1 MNPNNIGKFS
11 TNQRNGNGNE
21 NGKRRK
27 RRKGGK
33 RGKYRRYNISI
44 PKKIVRTQSKKLC
57 IYHDP
62 CPDGAAAAVI
72 FRQNYRG
79 CHYIPFD
86 HKKSNLVYEEIKK
99 VISKVKNLKIYFLD
113 ICPLFSFVDEIKG
126 KVKSITIIDHHKPAC
141 DKFILDKSENII
153 QNCKVIFDNTK
164 SACQIV
170 WHYFYPNKKIPDSIF
185 HISKKDIWD
194 FGNKYTE
201 SFCVGYPIYYEIGD
215 PTYKERLYLFKKVIH
230 SSRKDI
236 QKIIQIGNSL
246 IETYRQECTTYV
258 EKIVFTTDSDIEGKT
273 FKVVEIPDLKY
284 YLNKYMIEYLQ
295 QHYPEYDVL
304 RIKKTYDTQVS
315 YSLRTLN
322 KTDVSLIAQKY
333 GGNGHKGAS
342 GYAIDK

>member
-1 MNPNNIGKFS
+1 MGNR
-11 TNQRNGNGNE
+11 NQKGN
-21 NGKRRK
+21 RK
-27 RRKGGK
+27 RG
-33 RGKYRRYNISI
+33 RRWNI
-44 PKKIVRTQSKKLC
+44 PKSKYKYKKTKIPFLC

-62 CPDGAAAAVI
+62 CPDGAVAAVI
-72 FRQNYRG
+72 FRQKYRG
-79 CHYIPFD
+79 CHYIPYD
-86 HKKSNLVYEEIKK
+86 HKESNLVYEKIKK

-113 ICPLFSFVDEIKG
+113 VCPLFSFVDEIKS

-141 DKFILDKSENII
+141 DQFILDKSENII
-153 QNCKVIFDNTK
+153 KNCNVIFDNTK

-201 SFCVGYPIYYEIGD
+201 SFCVGYPIYYEFED
-215 PTYKERLYLFKKVIH
+215 PIPHKERLYLFKKVIH

-236 QKIIQIGNSL
+236 EKIIQIGNSL

-258 EKIVFTTDSDIEGKT
+258 EKIVFTTDTDIQGKT
-273 FKVVEIPDLKY
+273 FNVVEIPDLKY

-342 GYAIDK
+342 GYAIKK

>member
-1 MNPNNIGKFS
+1 MSKSYRKRQNRRR
-11 TNQRNGNGNE
+11 Q
-21 NGKRRK
+21 KRRRHK
-27 RRKGGK
+27 RRNP
-33 RGKYRRYNISI
+33 YNITG
-44 PKKIVRTQSKKLC
+44 KKNVRTQSKVLC

-72 FRQNYRG
+72 FRQKYRG
-79 CHYIPFD
+79 CHYIPYD
-86 HKKSNLVYEEIKK
+86 HKERDLVLEKIKK
-99 VISKVKNLKIYFLD
+99 KINSIKDLNIYFLD
-113 ICPLFSFVDEIKG
+113 ICPSYSFVDEIKD

-153 QNCKVIFDNTK
+153 ENCNVIFDNTK

-170 WHYFYPNKKIPDSIF
+170 WHYFYPNRKFPDSIL
-185 HISKKDIWD
+185 HIGNKDTWN
-194 FGNKYTE
+194 FGNIFTE

-215 PTYKERLYLFKKVIH
+215 RITPKERLYLFKKVIH

-236 QKIIQIGNSL
+236 QKIIKIGNSL

-258 EKIVFTTDSDIEGKT
+258 EKIVFTNDTDIRDKSL
-273 FKVVEIPDLKY
+273 KVVEIPDLKY
-284 YLNKYMIEYLQ
+284 HLNKYMIEYLQ
-295 QHYPEYDVL
+295 EHYPEYDVL
-304 RIKKTYDTQVS
+304 RIKKIYETKIS

-322 KTDVSLIAQKY
+322 NTDVSLIAQKY